1 MASRTVRHTKPME
14 SAGGR
19 GTFQRIWEAIRARR
33 DDFTMQLIHSDSLAT
48 EGAIQHYVNAL
59 VLGGYVERIN
69 QRTGYVEQQR
79 FRLVQDCGIEY
90 PRLNAKGQSI
100 QRDLCTEAMWRT
112 MRIIGG
118 EFTSRELAALASTPE
133 RNIAHSTASVYI
145 GQLAHAGYVVQTQ
158 KKSKKGP
165 PRYRFVLQRYS
176 GPRPPVVGRN
186 SYVYD
191 PNLDKVVWQEEM
203 NHDDF

>member
-1 MASRTVRHTKPME
+1 MARTARHAKPME

-33 DDFTMQLIHSDSLAT
+33 DDFTMQLIHSDTLAT
-48 EGAIQHYVNAL
+48 EGAIGHYFSAL

-69 QRTGYVEQQR
+69 QRSTNTEQQH
-79 FRLVQDCGIEY
+79 FRLVKDCGIEY
-90 PRLNAKGQSI
+90 PRLNAKGQPI

-112 MRIIGG
+112 MRIVGG
-118 EFTSRELAALASTPE
+118 EFTTRELAALASTLE
-133 RNIAHSTASVYI
+133 RTIAHTTASVYI
-145 GQLAHAGYVVQTQ
+145 GQLVKAGYVVKTKAAS
-158 KKSKKGP
+158 KKSP
-165 PRYRFVLQRYS
+165 PRYRFVSQRYS

-186 SYVYD
+186 TYVYD

-203 NHDDF
+203 NHDDL